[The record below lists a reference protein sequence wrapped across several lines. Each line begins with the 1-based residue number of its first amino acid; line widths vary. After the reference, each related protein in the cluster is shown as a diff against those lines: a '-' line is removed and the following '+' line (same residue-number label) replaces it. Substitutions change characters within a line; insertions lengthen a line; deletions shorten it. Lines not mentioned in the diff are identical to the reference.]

1 MEKLDELVP
10 QYALNKGEYDS
21 YKAIVD
27 EEKEQIKD
35 LLLHVGEKKHT
46 AGGYTVTRSV
56 SIKETWDEDKLLEV
70 AKKHKIPVIKTKQYV
85 DMQALEDYLYDHE
98 LSPEGAVDLGKCR
111 TQRPLLCACQR
122 RSRKRRMMNDVRKS
136 CRHVYFWRCMWSL
149 GDYPYRYRGSYYV

>member
-1 MEKLDELVP
+1 MSRKNLEQITVIDPVKELDELVP

-21 YKAIVD
+21 YKTIVD
-27 EEKEQIKD
+27 REKEQIKD
-35 LLLHVGEKKHT
+35 LLLHIGEKKHT

-56 SIKETWDEDKLLEV
+56 SIRETWDEDKLLEV

-111 TQRPLLCACQR
+111 TQKETVALRL
-122 RSRKRRMMNDVRKS
+122 SRAKQKKED
-136 CRHVYFWRCMWSL
+136 
-149 GDYPYRYRGSYYV
+149 DE

>member
-1 MEKLDELVP
+1 MSRKNPEQRTVIDPMEKLDELVP

-56 SIKETWDEDKLLEV
+56 SVKETWDEDKLLEV

-111 TQRPLLCACQR
+111 TKNEVVALRLSKA
-122 RSRKRRMMNDVRKS
+122 KS
-136 CRHVYFWRCMWSL
+136 KKE
-149 GDYPYRYRGSYYV
+149 DNE

>member
-1 MEKLDELVP
+1 MSRKIPEQKTVIDPMEKLDELVP

-27 EEKEQIKD
+27 KEKEQIKD
-35 LLLHVGEKKHT
+35 LLLHIGEKKYT

-56 SIKETWDEDKLLEV
+56 SVKETWDEDKLLEV

-98 LSPEGAVDLGKCR
+98 
-111 TQRPLLCACQR
+111 
-122 RSRKRRMMNDVRKS
+122 
-136 CRHVYFWRCMWSL
+136 
-149 GDYPYRYRGSYYV
+149 

>member
-1 MEKLDELVP
+1 MSRKILEQKTVIDPMEKLDELVP

-27 EEKEQIKD
+27 KEKEQIKD
-35 LLLHVGEKKHT
+35 LLLHIGEKKYT

-56 SIKETWDEDKLLEV
+56 SVKETWDEDKLLEV

-111 TQRPLLCACQR
+111 TQKETVALRL
-122 RSRKRRMMNDVRKS
+122 SKS
-136 CRHVYFWRCMWSL
+136 KQKKE
-149 GDYPYRYRGSYYV
+149 DDE

>member
-1 MEKLDELVP
+1 MSRKNPEQRTVIDPMEKLDELVP

-70 AKKHKIPVIKTKQYV
+70 AKKHQLPVIKTKEYV

-111 TQRPLLCACQR
+111 TQKETVALRL
-122 RSRKRRMMNDVRKS
+122 SRAKQKKEDNE
-136 CRHVYFWRCMWSL
+136 
-149 GDYPYRYRGSYYV
+149 

>member
-1 MEKLDELVP
+1 MSRKIPEQRTVIDPMEKLDELVP

-56 SIKETWDEDKLLEV
+56 SVKETWDEDKLLEV

-111 TQRPLLCACQR
+111 TQKETVALRL
-122 RSRKRRMMNDVRKS
+122 SRVKQKKED
-136 CRHVYFWRCMWSL
+136 
-149 GDYPYRYRGSYYV
+149 DE

>member
-1 MEKLDELVP
+1 MSRKIPEQKTVIDPMEKLDELVP

-35 LLLHVGEKKHT
+35 LLLHIGEKKYT

-56 SIKETWDEDKLLEV
+56 SVKETWDEDKLLEV

-111 TQRPLLCACQR
+111 TQKETVALRLSKANQ
-122 RSRKRRMMNDVRKS
+122 KKED
-136 CRHVYFWRCMWSL
+136 
-149 GDYPYRYRGSYYV
+149 DE

>member
-1 MEKLDELVP
+1 MSRKIPEQRTVIDQMEKLDELVP

-27 EEKEQIKD
+27 KEKELIKEI
-35 LLLHVGEKKHT
+35 LTVIGEKKYT
-46 AGGYTVTRSV
+46 AGGYTVTKSV
-56 SIKETWDEDKLLEV
+56 SIRETWDEDKLLEV

-111 TQRPLLCACQR
+111 TQKETVALRLSKAKQR
-122 RSRKRRMMNDVRKS
+122 KED
-136 CRHVYFWRCMWSL
+136 
-149 GDYPYRYRGSYYV
+149 DE

>member
-1 MEKLDELVP
+1 MSRKILEQKTVIDPMEKLDELVP

-21 YKAIVD
+21 YKEIVD
-27 EEKEQIKD
+27 KEKEQIKD
-35 LLLHVGEKKHT
+35 LLLHIGEKKHT

-56 SIKETWDEDKLLEV
+56 SVKETWDEDKLLEV

-111 TQRPLLCACQR
+111 TKRENVALRLSKAKQR
-122 RSRKRRMMNDVRKS
+122 KED
-136 CRHVYFWRCMWSL
+136 
-149 GDYPYRYRGSYYV
+149 DE